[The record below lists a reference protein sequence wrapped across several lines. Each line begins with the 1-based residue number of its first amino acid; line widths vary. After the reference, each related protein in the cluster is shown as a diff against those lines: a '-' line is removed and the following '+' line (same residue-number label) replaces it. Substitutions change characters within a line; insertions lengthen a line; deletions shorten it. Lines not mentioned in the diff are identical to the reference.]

1 MKMLAFALLALS
13 SILPALALPS
23 PNVHDLA
30 PRHSRSCDLSRARLV
45 LPNGSAIAS
54 PSGPPSFIGLGIGTQ
69 NYTCTADGVYT
80 NVGAVATLFDISC
93 LVGTP
98 LFGHIQ
104 DLAIDA
110 WKSIHNS
117 QSVPPEL
124 GLDFF
129 VLGDHFFITNP
140 VTGSGISPKW
150 DFTKSLHNSEAFVV
164 GARSGGMP
172 APTGS
177 SDIDWLVL
185 NRVLGS
191 LATQVFRVD
200 TRDGQPPATCTP
212 GSAPITV
219 KYTAKYWFFGSLL

>member
-1 MKMLAFALLALS
+1 MFAFVLLALS
-13 SILPALALPS
+13 SILPALAMPS
-23 PNVHDLA
+23 PNIHDFSA
-30 PRHSRSCDLSRARLV
+30 RNSGGCDVSRARLV
-45 LPNGSAIAS
+45 FPNGSAIAS
-54 PSGPPSFIGLGIGTQ
+54 PSGAPSFIGLGIGTQ

-80 NVGAVATLFDISC
+80 NVGAVAEIFDISC
-93 LVGTP
+93 LLGTP

-104 DLAIDA
+104 DLAIAA
-110 WKSIHNS
+110 WKNTHRIEN
-117 QSVPPEL
+117 VPSKL
-124 GLDFF
+124 GLALR

-140 VTGSGISPKW
+140 ITGSGISPKW
-150 DFTKSLHNSEAFVV
+150 DFSASLHDSEAFVV
-164 GARSGGMP
+164 GARSGSMT

-185 NRVLGS
+185 DRVLGS

-219 KYTAKYWFFGSLL
+219 KYTSKYWFFGTLL